1 MNGKIHQCCSCR
13 MSINQLI
20 DSMVFIWTRTSLLT
34 PLILFYTKGYSLSF
48 GTNLDPTCT
57 GGFDCGLSPLL
68 ESIATLLRL
77 DELNRLFLEPPPIVL
92 MLLLPKLWLLLR
104 LAFMLMDAA
113 PPPGFLSLEIIQL
126 YLVLLRKHQQ
136 ETFICYDLH
145 GGLLPHFAPIHGC
158 SVNSSS

>member
-1 MNGKIHQCCSCR
+1 
-13 MSINQLI
+13 
-20 DSMVFIWTRTSLLT
+20 
-34 PLILFYTKGYSLSF
+34 
-48 GTNLDPTCT
+48 
-57 GGFDCGLSPLL
+57 
-68 ESIATLLRL
+68 
-77 DELNRLFLEPPPIVL
+77 

-104 LAFMLMDAA
+104 LAFMLMEAA

-158 SVNSSS
+158 SANSSS